1 MEATSAAL
9 SVLSPSITG
18 MTSLSS
24 YNDINDRR
32 VTFTSTEDAEIK
44 VLFYI
49 EVLGDLFF
57 LYTFRCK
64 RLSKILMLHIWAIFF
79 MKIQIHMKVQVKSM
93 KGIFSN

>member
-9 SVLSPSITG
+9 SVLFPSITG

-64 RLSKILMLHIWAIFF
+64 RLFQDINAAHLGNFL
-79 MKIQIHMKVQVKSM
+79 
-93 KGIFSN
+93 

>member
-64 RLSKILMLHIWAIFF
+64 RLSKILMLHIWAIFYENTNTCESASE
-79 MKIQIHMKVQVKSM
+79 VDERD
-93 KGIFSN
+93 IF

>member
-64 RLSKILMLHIWAIFF
+64 RLSKILMLHIWAIFL
-79 MKIQIHMKVQVKSM
+79 
-93 KGIFSN
+93 

>member
-32 VTFTSTEDAEIK
+32 VTFTSTEDAEIM

-49 EVLGDLFF
+49 EFFWDLFF

-64 RLSKILMLHIWAIFF
+64 RLS
-79 MKIQIHMKVQVKSM
+79 QDIHAAHLDD
-93 KGIFSN
+93 FL

>member
-57 LYTFRCK
+57 FIYF
-64 RLSKILMLHIWAIFF
+64 
-79 MKIQIHMKVQVKSM
+79 
-93 KGIFSN
+93 

>member
-57 LYTFRCK
+57 FLYTFRYK
-64 RLSKILMLHIWAIFF
+64 RLSQDINAAHLGNFL
-79 MKIQIHMKVQVKSM
+79 
-93 KGIFSN
+93 

>member
-32 VTFTSTEDAEIK
+32 VTFSSTEDTEIM

-49 EVLGDLFF
+49 EFF
-57 LYTFRCK
+57 WDFVF
-64 RLSKILMLHIWAIFF
+64 ILVYVNAALIVYQTQNKNIHIL
-79 MKIQIHMKVQVKSM
+79 
-93 KGIFSN
+93 

>member
-9 SVLSPSITG
+9 SVLFPSITG

-32 VTFTSTEDAEIK
+32 VTFTSTEDAEIM

-49 EVLGDLFF
+49 EFFGDLFF
-57 LYTFRCK
+57 FYILLDINVCP
-64 RLSKILMLHIWAIFF
+64 KIFMLQIWAIFYENTNTCERASE
-79 MKIQIHMKVQVKSM
+79 VDERD
-93 KGIFSN
+93 IF

>member
-49 EVLGDLFF
+49 EVLGDLNF

-64 RLSKILMLHIWAIFF
+64 RLSQDINAAHLDDF
-79 MKIQIHMKVQVKSM
+79 
-93 KGIFSN
+93 